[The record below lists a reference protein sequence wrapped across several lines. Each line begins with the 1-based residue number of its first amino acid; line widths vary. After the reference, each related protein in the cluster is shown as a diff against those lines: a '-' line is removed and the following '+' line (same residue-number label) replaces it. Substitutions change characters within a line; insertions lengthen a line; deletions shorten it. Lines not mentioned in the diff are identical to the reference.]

1 MKKMTHEEYLQKIEQ
16 DRKVVETAMPRAHR
30 AAFIRY
36 ADELLCRW
44 CKDNKLPVEK
54 RPILMCPDGKLRV
67 IGLKEAEDYS
77 RWRTLWRKA
86 GDKGIVPDHVIT
98 YTQLDPTAA
107 ARLRKTDKS
116 YTEFASAL
124 AAAVAAGKSK
134 STGHKQT
141 VERVNK
147 LVQVLR
153 SCGIKVGTCC
163 ITVRD
168 DGKLKIEFKN
178 PEDAREF
185 FKGFFEYME
194 PHCDR
199 VRLTHEEYL

>member
-1 MKKMTHEEYLQKIEQ
+1 MRKMTHEEYLQKIEQ
-16 DRKVVETAMPRAHR
+16 DRKVVETMPRAQR

-44 CKDNKLPVEK
+44 CKDQKLPVEK
-54 RPILMCPDGKLRV
+54 RPILMCPDGKLKV
-67 IGLKEAEDYS
+67 TSLKDAEDYS
-77 RWRTLWRKA
+77 RRRTLWRKA
-86 GDKGIVPDHVIT
+86 GAKGIVPDHVMT
-98 YTQLDPTAA
+98 YTKLDSTAA

-116 YTEFASAL
+116 YTELASAL
-124 AAAVAAGKSK
+124 AVAIAAGKSK
-134 STGHKQT
+134 TTDSKQT

-168 DGKLKIEFKN
+168 DGKLKIEFKK

-199 VRLTHEEYL
+199 IRITSEGYC